1 MNTPVEALLS
11 GILVALA
18 SWLPLNPEMGGV
30 SSLLQDYSS
39 FLVPAYLGVTF
50 GVMFHYRERFSTLSL
65 KAIKGIY
72 EAELKYLF
80 FATLFTAIIGFPLL
94 KCSIGITGKESAIV
108 NILIGTLIVL
118 LALNMPRRNPLRELD
133 EKLPEQPSI
142 LDALS
147 GGVLQGFALLEGVT
161 RTGIVTLGLLL
172 PGHSAKKV
180 VEWGFLISPV
190 YFVLRL
196 LQLGDW
202 KPGGPAWVPFIAFL
216 SAFFT
221 TLLLIPLLEK
231 LAERWEKPF
240 LIAFGLIAIA
250 YALEVVM

>member
-1 MNTPVEALLS
+1 MSTPIEALLS
-11 GILVALA
+11 GILFALA
-18 SWLPLNPEMGGV
+18 SWLPMNPEGEWV
-30 SSLLQDYSS
+30 SSLVRSYHS

-50 GVMFHYRERFSTLSL
+50 AVMFHYRERFSTLSL
-65 KAIKGIY
+65 KAMRGIY

-80 FATLFTAIIGFPLL
+80 FATLFTVLIGFPLL
-94 KCSIGITGKESAIV
+94 ECPIGITGKESAIV
-108 NILIGTLIVL
+108 NVLIGMLIVL
-118 LALNMPRRNPLRELD
+118 LALNTPKKNPLKELD
-133 EKLPEQPSI
+133 KKLPEQPSI

-172 PGHSAKKV
+172 PGHSGRKAL
-180 VEWGFLISPV
+180 EWGFLISPA

-196 LQLGDW
+196 LQLGNW
-202 KPGGPAWVPFIAFL
+202 ESSGPAWIPFLAFL
-216 SAFFT
+216 SAFLT

-250 YALEVVM
+250 YALEVMM